1 MMADLKEHQ
10 FVGYGE
16 SMGIGIQEIE
26 THLFRNFGDTM
37 STIC

>member
-1 MMADLKEHQ
+1 MADLKQQQ

-16 SMGIGIQEIE
+16 SMGINIQEIE
-26 THLFRNFGDTM
+26 THLFRNFGDTL

>member
-1 MMADLKEHQ
+1 MMADLKQHQ

-26 THLFRNFGDTM
+26 THLLRNFGDTM
-37 STIC
+37 SVIC